1 MNQTD
6 ATNGTSEQPGGALA
20 GVRVIDCTD
29 YIAGPYCGMMLA
41 DLGADVIK
49 VEPTTG
55 DRWRLQSQVAP
66 GESRGFLAM
75 NRGKRGIAVDLHRP
89 EGLALLLRLLDGADV
104 FLTNFRPGVAERLGL
119 GWEQL
124 SARNPRLIYAENTAF
139 GSEGPD
145 AARPGFDLLSQAA
158 SGLLDYEQKL
168 RNGLPA
174 PISSTALAD
183 VSSGMFLAYGI
194 AGALYARERSGRGQ
208 RIAGSLLHA
217 AISVQY
223 RPFQSVES
231 IDAAPRAALLE
242 ALAARSAPEPQT
254 ATGDGA
260 GTATAAPP
268 RSYAEIVAL
277 REAMLPGRAMGNAGN
292 TYYRPYE
299 TRDGIVC
306 VACLNN
312 RFRRRLRDLLGIADP
327 SVDGDTYALNDPDA
341 RAAALALRPQFEAAF
356 RERTTAEWLRLL
368 DEADVPCTPLRLTEE
383 VFDSPQI
390 AANEMIVTLEHPTL
404 GTLRQPAGPLR
415 MSDTP
420 YGSRRAA
427 PTLGQHTDA
436 VLAEAGLSPN
446 EVAALHASGV
456 VR

>member
-1 MNQTD
+1 MNQTN
-6 ATNGTSEQPGGALA
+6 TTSGISEQPGGALA

-75 NRGKRGIAVDLHRP
+75 NRGKRDIAVDLRRP
-89 EGLALLLRLLDGADV
+89 EGLALLLRLLDAADV
-104 FLTNFRPGVAERLGL
+104 FLTNFRPGVATRLGL

-139 GSEGPD
+139 GPEGPD

-183 VSSGMFLAYGI
+183 VTSGMFLAYGI
-194 AGALYARERSGRGQ
+194 AGALYARERTGRGQ

-223 RPFQSVES
+223 RPFQSVEA
-231 IDAAPRAALLE
+231 IDAAPRAAFLS
-242 ALAARSAPEPQT
+242 AVAACSEPAQPAP
-254 ATGDGA
+254 GDAG

-268 RSYAEIVAL
+268 RSYGEVVAL
-277 REAMLPGRAMGNAGN
+277 REAMLPGRAMGTAGN

-327 SVDGDTYALNDPDA
+327 SVDGETYALNDPEA
-341 RAAALALRPQFEAAF
+341 RAAAIALRPQFETAF
-356 RERTTAEWLRLL
+356 RQRTTAEWLRLL
-368 DEADVPCTPLRLTEE
+368 EEADVPCAPLRLTEE

-390 AANEMIVTLEHPTL
+390 VANEMIVTLEHPTL

-436 VLAEAGLSPN
+436 VLGEAGLSPA
-446 EVAALHASGV
+446 EVAALRAAGV